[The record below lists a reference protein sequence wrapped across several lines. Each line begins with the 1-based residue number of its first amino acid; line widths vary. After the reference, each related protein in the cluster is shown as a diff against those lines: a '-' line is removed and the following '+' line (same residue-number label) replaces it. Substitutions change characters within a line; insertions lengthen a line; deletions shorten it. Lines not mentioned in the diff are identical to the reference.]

1 MEEVAREDGHESDF
15 GRDDSNSPRGSG
27 NGFGRN
33 RRGHQAGAF
42 GRNNRP
48 KNRAQDAPNLG
59 PKGLDSQLGKG
70 NGQGLGR
77 VDGLGNGL
85 SSTGNDLLAGLRG
98 INDPDSKGD
107 GKNGS
112 QSGLP
117 DPEKDRENDDDK
129 RGMGRGRFGDGGFG
143 NRKVGRGMGRGMGK
157 AVPKVAA
164 KVGGLGKKVTGVVS
178 GGVFN
183 FAHKIGIKI
192 TKTAAGRIAHGLMY
206 SMVGVCLIVGAYNYQ
221 QNAIVKDGYN
231 ICNTQNTGDESY
243 AGTTD
248 GSTGSMG
255 SWTQSDST
263 EYKNAKAVAQN
274 LRGLGFSGV
283 AIAGIMGNMAHESGF
298 KTGVLNGSGD
308 GGKGL
313 IQWTGKRRAELE
325 SFAKEKGLDS
335 GSLKL
340 QLMMLDRDLKKKD
353 FWVSAYKPISPKI
366 LSHASSP
373 KDAALRFYLS
383 QFEAGGGWSHDPD
396 GTAGKREA
404 NAQEAYSLFHLSG
417 IKSNDSKLNSL
428 LGGDNATVA
437 NGNSALAEKANN
449 LLCSN
454 KNQGSATAGN
464 WGWPFANFDPKKDI
478 SSGFGAVGGRS
489 NWHDGIDIGTATN
502 TGDVLAI
509 HGGKVTDIGCTTK
522 APDQSQIGYYIIVQ
536 SPDGYSEIYQEFAF
550 TKHDGDKITKVKV
563 GDNVKTGQ
571 VITKVSPSTL
581 GCTHIHIGVFKGSG
595 KQLWST
601 GEHYYNQPGHGWLD
615 PVSMIQSQK
624 EKQNNK

>member
-1 MEEVAREDGHESDF
+1 MAE
-15 GRDDSNSPRGSG
+15 GSG
-27 NGFGRN
+27 PEFHGGNQFGRN
-33 RRGHQAGAF
+33 PRGHSHGAF
-42 GRNNRP
+42 SNADKPQSRPNGRP
-48 KNRAQDAPNLG
+48 KGKPQG
-59 PKGLDSQLGKG
+59 GLDSALKNSGKNGIGIGAGGNLGM
-70 NGQGLGR
+70 R
-77 VDGLGNGL
+77 PDGLSNSFGGN
-85 SSTGNDLLAGLRG
+85 NDLLAGLRN
-98 INDPDSKGD
+98 IDDPGAK
-107 GKNGS
+107 KNGDDGDS
-112 QSGLP
+112 GMQSGLP
-117 DPEKDRENDDDK
+117 DPDK
-129 RGMGRGRFGDGGFG
+129 ERGKNPDNQNGMGHGGMPEMG
-143 NRKVGRGMGRGMGK
+143 PGSPKVGKGLGQKAGK
-157 AVPKVAA
+157 LAA
-164 KVGGLGKKVTGVVS
+164 KAGGLGKKVTGVVT
-178 GGVFN
+178 GGVLKFGN
-183 FAHKIGIKI
+183 KVGIRMSK
-192 TKTAAGRIAHGLMY
+192 KGAGRVAHAIMY
-206 SMVGVCLIVGAYNYQ
+206 SFLGVMLIAGAYNYQ
-221 QNAIVKDGYN
+221 QSQIVKDGYN
-231 ICNTQNTGDESY
+231 ICSTQNTGDETY
-243 AGTTD
+243 AGTTSGD
-248 GSTGSMG
+248 SGSMG
-255 SWTQSDST
+255 SWTQSGST

-298 KTGVLNGSGD
+298 KTGALNGSGD

-417 IKSNDSKLNSL
+417 IKGNDSKLNSL

-449 LLCSN
+449 LLCNN
-454 KNQGSATAGN
+454 KNQGPATAGN

-550 TKHDGDKITKVKV
+550 TQHEGDKVTKVKV

-624 EKQNNK
+624 EKQNNN